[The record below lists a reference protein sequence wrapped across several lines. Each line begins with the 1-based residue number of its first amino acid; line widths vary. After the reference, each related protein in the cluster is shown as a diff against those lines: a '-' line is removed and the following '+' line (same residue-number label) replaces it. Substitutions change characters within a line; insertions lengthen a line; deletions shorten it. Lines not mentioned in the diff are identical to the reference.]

1 MLEFVKATPYDVLAI
16 KVQPAQREALEAFER
31 PEAAAVLRE
40 SLAYAAY
47 VGNVCIAA
55 AGVTPRWNGVAVA
68 WAVLS
73 VEAGPFLPSIT
84 KRCRAMLDA
93 APFRR
98 IEATAA
104 CNFPEAER
112 WLRMLGFE
120 LETPW
125 AEGYTPDG
133 QDVAIFKRMKRWTP

>member
-16 KVQPAQREALEAFER
+16 NVQPQQRGSLEAFER
-31 PEAAAVLRE
+31 PEAAAVMRE
-40 SLAYAAY
+40 SITQAAY
-47 VGNVCIAA
+47 LGNKCIAA

-68 WAVLS
+68 WAILD
-73 VEAGPFLPSIT
+73 VEAGPFLPQIT
-84 KRCRAMLDA
+84 RRCRAMLDA

-104 CNFPEAER
+104 CNFPEADR

-125 AEGYTPDG
+125 SEGYTPDG
-133 QDVAIFKRMKRWTP
+133 QDVAIYKRMKRWTP